1 MHTHFPDKY
10 VVELATYSEKICED
24 IKTGV
29 QLVGSDRMPY
39 EGIDTSK
46 DNLDIC
52 TTDRGGKVLS
62 ITKCNN
68 DLIGFEKFVDYI
80 RVIESLLKQR
90 ASIGVESTDICQI
103 PLCEY
108 MRKRSIE

>member
-39 EGIDTSK
+39 EGIDNSK
-46 DNLDIC
+46 DKFRHLYH
-52 TTDRGGKVLS
+52 GHEWKS
-62 ITKCNN
+62 IIYN
-68 DLIGFEKFVDYI
+68 EM
-80 RVIESLLKQR
+80 KQ
-90 ASIGVESTDICQI
+90 
-103 PLCEY
+103 
-108 MRKRSIE
+108 